1 MAGRRPKPTAL
12 KELAG
17 NPGKRPLNQREPK
30 PRKRP
35 GMPVPRHLREEA
47 RREWRR
53 LRPELEA
60 AGLLTAVDG
69 DALAVYCETYATWVE
84 ATAAVQKEGMV
95 VLTEKGFPVQ
105 NPHLAIA
112 NQAAKM
118 MRAMLIEF
126 GMTPASRSR
135 VAIEGA
141 GEVDA
146 LDAFLAGAFE
156 ARRAS
161 DQ

>member
-17 NPGKRPLNQREPK
+17 NPGKRPLNKREPK
-30 PRKRP
+30 PRKKQ

-60 AGLLTAVDG
+60 AGLLTAVDA
-69 DALAVYCETYATWVE
+69 DALALYCETYATWVE
-84 ATAAVQKEGMV
+84 ATAQAQKEGLIV
-95 VLTEKGFPVQ
+95 YTDKGYPVQ
-105 NPHLAIA
+105 NPLLGIA
-112 NQAAKM
+112 NQAARM
-118 MRAMLIEF
+118 LRAMLIEF

-135 VAIEGA
+135 VAVEGA
-141 GEVDA
+141 GEVDP

-156 ARRAS
+156 ARRHS
-161 DQ
+161 D